1 MDLLQLLSTGMALFV
16 SMSIECI
23 TGFGG
28 AVLAM
33 PVLTM
38 FLDVDSAVALMAM
51 ISGVNGA
58 RIYLQNRGKTD
69 RAILRTVLLFGGCG
83 LPVGMLLGG
92 ILPERT
98 LKIILGGFVVAVSL
112 NMLLRPGDPEK
123 ADEPSALRRVLER
136 LSLFA
141 GGIFHGAFSCGGPLI
156 VIYAGRRQ
164 RDKALL
170 RNTLTLVWFLFS
182 AAILVKDLAVG
193 GILTRPLLVQFACA
207 LPFCIAGAFMGG
219 WLHKRVSV
227 TFFAALT
234 RFLLLLS
241 GAMTLITTL
250 LK

>member
-92 ILPERT
+92 YSARAHAQDHPRRLCGCSF
-98 LKIILGGFVVAVSL
+98 LKHA
-112 NMLLRPGDPEK
+112 
-123 ADEPSALRRVLER
+123 AA
-136 LSLFA
+136 
-141 GGIFHGAFSCGGPLI
+141 
-156 VIYAGRRQ
+156 AGR
-164 RDKALL
+164 
-170 RNTLTLVWFLFS
+170 
-182 AAILVKDLAVG
+182 
-193 GILTRPLLVQFACA
+193 
-207 LPFCIAGAFMGG
+207 
-219 WLHKRVSV
+219 
-227 TFFAALT
+227 
-234 RFLLLLS
+234 S
-241 GAMTLITTL
+241 G
-250 LK
+250 KSG